1 MGPRGVERSV
11 DEQSREQTKQDAL
24 SELIEVERRIEQEVK
39 AAQIEAA
46 RIIEAA
52 RRDAESRAEEVDA
65 SIASALESLRL
76 SIENQ
81 CETSI
86 RSIEADAQAEL
97 ERYREIDSEAL
108 RRLARW
114 LVARVAGGGE
124 RPTSS

>member
-1 MGPRGVERSV
+1 VAEH
-11 DEQSREQTKQDAL
+11 SREQTKQDAL
-24 SELIEVERRIEQEVK
+24 SELIEVERRIEQEVE

-52 RRDAESRAEEVDA
+52 RRDEGSRAEEVDA

-76 SIENQ
+76 SIERE

-86 RSIEADAQAEL
+86 RSIEEDAQAEL
-97 ERYREIDSEAL
+97 ARYREVDSEVL

-114 LVARVAGGGE
+114 LVARVAGGTDG
-124 RPTSS
+124 PASS

>member
-1 MGPRGVERSV
+1 M
-11 DEQSREQTKQDAL
+11 DEQGREQTKQDAL

-46 RIIEAA
+46 RIVEAA
-52 RRDAESRAEEVDA
+52 RRDANSRAEEVDT
-65 SIASALESLRL
+65 SIASTLESLRL
-76 SIENQ
+76 SIERE

-97 ERYREIDSEAL
+97 ERYRKLDSEAL

-114 LVARVAGGGE
+114 LVARVAGGADG
-124 RPTSS
+124 PTSS